1 MRGHTAGK
9 ECRGPWGLLSVTS
22 RNLAFKGNNWMLG
35 FFPKCPPDTL
45 SLGIEA
51 SLSLEDTFGI
61 EKALARAIRAAR
73 WGRIAGQDSGSHLKE
88 GIDWTVP
95 RSIVKAPQ
103 LCFYRTAWQG
113 ALLTPAKG
121 SPMCPTCKVQVD
133 LQHIL
138 YDCTWWGSQ
147 KIALPKHWAEIR
159 KRLPYPSLWC
169 RGLMPGIATDHPQ
182 YEYGEGS
189 IVRTGLW
196 LSQPKICAQGL
207 FFGTDAS
214 GGPGSKDPRTR
225 IVTWSVI
232 AGSWGPEGFVT
243 LGSLSGVEPPGTSV
257 IQGEAKALAQ
267 LLKNTEGEAQ
277 VAVDSKGAISQQES
291 KVQKSNHYPAWYGC
305 FPDRGGLTCHWLSS
319 HTTLESFLADHGES
333 SSWQWHANQA
343 ADALCGRRALEAF
356 SQQHVAWVARADK
369 LCLEVNRFLA
379 ARVTTILTADP
390 PPPAMR
396 VLQKKDRNGG
406 RHPSAQHKPKAPQP
420 RPAAD
425 GGKNKKQRMEDM
437 VAGSFFSKG
446 SPV

>member
-1 MRGHTAGK
+1 MGPRCRAG
-9 ECRGPWGLLSVTS
+9 
-22 RNLAFKGNNWMLG
+22 LG
-35 FFPKCPPDTL
+35 
-45 SLGIEA
+45 
-51 SLSLEDTFGI
+51 
-61 EKALARAIRAAR
+61 
-73 WGRIAGQDSGSHLKE
+73 

-95 RSIVKAPQ
+95 RSIVKEGNRGSTE

-113 ALLTPAKG
+113 ALLTSAKG
-121 SPMCPTCKVQVD
+121 SPMCPTCKVQGGTAKRSLCQSIGLRLGRGYLTLPCGSGYCHRSPPVRV
-133 LQHIL
+133 
-138 YDCTWWGSQ
+138 WGGVHCPDR
-147 KIALPKHWAEIR
+147 AVAFP
-159 KRLPYPSLWC
+159 
-169 RGLMPGIATDHPQ
+169 
-182 YEYGEGS
+182 
-189 IVRTGLW
+189 V
-196 LSQPKICAQGL
+196 GL

-291 KVQKSNHYPAWYGC
+291 NVQKSNHYPAWYGC
-305 FPDRGGLTCHWLSS
+305 FPDRGRLTCHWLSS

-343 ADALCGRRALEAF
+343 ADALCGRRALEVF

-379 ARVTTILTADP
+379 ARVKTILTADP

-406 RHPSAQHKPKAPQP
+406 RHPSTQHKPKAPQP

-437 VAGSFFSKG
+437 VASSARGHQFEWTSKNPNN
-446 SPV
+446 SSIQCLLCTLYVQQVAPLDVFARYEQQE